1 MATYK
6 VLYWQ
11 EVPSQIRAED
21 DTGDVSL
28 ELPAKFMDRIDVL
41 AAERGLS
48 SADDYLAQWHWSD
61 EDERPL
67 PLANLRQAARVEDA
81 TPRRIAAIYLLQR
94 STAAASAVVPVAQ
107 VEVFAAAASDNLRTS
122 NAGITASHAARF
134 AALAE
139 LFRRVPSFGLVAGAN
154 PADLGQTVI
163 DHHNSMVAP

>member
-28 ELPAKFMDRIDVL
+28 ELPQKFMVRIDAL

-61 EDERPL
+61 EDEREGT
-67 PLANLRQAARVEDA
+67 AQEV
-81 TPRRIAAIYLLQR
+81 
-94 STAAASAVVPVAQ
+94 AAAV
-107 VEVFAAAASDNLRTS
+107 
-122 NAGITASHAARF
+122 
-134 AALAE
+134 LAE
-139 LFRRVPSFGLVAGAN
+139 LEAQ
-154 PADLGQTVI
+154 ADW
-163 DHHNSMVAP
+163 